1 MTDRPVVLVT
11 GATGAQGGSVAR
23 HLLRTGR
30 WAVRALTRD
39 PRSAAAAALTAQ
51 GADVV
56 ACDLTDPLQVRRSAT
71 GVRAAFLVT
80 DYWSLRER
88 EYEVARHTAEAVLLA
103 GAETLVHS
111 SLPEAHR
118 RSGGELLLP
127 HHDGKAR
134 LEEELRANGAPV
146 STVHLSTYYENW
158 PARRL
163 RRQQDG
169 TLAFMLPHGDSPL
182 PAVSVADLGPL
193 VAAVLEAG
201 SALHGQV
208 VKAVGDLLPPAA
220 YAAALTRSLGVEV
233 SYQDVPYETYRQLPL
248 PHAGAVADML
258 EFTRRHPDVTPED
271 LSRARALYPGMRT
284 FAAWADS
291 AAGQFERLLR

>member
-1 MTDRPVVLVT
+1 MTDRPLVLVT

-39 PRSAAAAALTAQ
+39 PRSEPAVALAAL

-56 ACDLTDPLQVRRSAT
+56 ACDLTDPAQVRRSVT
-71 GVRAAFLVT
+71 GIRAAFLVT
-80 DYWSLRER
+80 DYWSLKER
-88 EYEVARHTAEAVLLA
+88 EYDVARRTAEAVLSA

-118 RSGGELLLP
+118 RSGGALALP

-134 LEEELRANGAPV
+134 LEEDLRGSGAPV
-146 STVHLSTYYENW
+146 VTVHLSTYYENW

-163 RRQQDG
+163 RMQEDG
-169 TLAFMLPHGDSPL
+169 TFAFVLPHGDAPL

-193 VAAVLEAG
+193 VAAVLG
-201 SALHGQV
+201 TGTALHGEV
-208 VKAVGDLLPPAA
+208 VKVVGDLLPPAA
-220 YAAALTRSLGVEV
+220 YAAALTRSLGVPV

-248 PHAGAVADML
+248 PHARAIADML
-258 EFTRRHPDVTPED
+258 EFTRRHPDVTPAD
-271 LSRARALYPGMRT
+271 VARARTLHPGLRT
-284 FAAWADS
+284 FGDWADS
-291 AAGQFERLLR
+291 AQDQFAHLLR